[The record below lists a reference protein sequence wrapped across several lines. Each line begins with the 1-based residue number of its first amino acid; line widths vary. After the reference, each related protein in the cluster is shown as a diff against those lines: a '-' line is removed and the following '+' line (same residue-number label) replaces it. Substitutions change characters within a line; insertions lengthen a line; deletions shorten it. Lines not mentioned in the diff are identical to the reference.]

1 MIDKDLFS
9 SCRQVMKLKM
19 DITKQ
24 IQSLFNEAKIY
35 QSQSLFAE
43 AREKYIETARLI
55 RKSERLKNKN
65 NLITI
70 ISKRLKALENDVNG
84 FEKLGASPKMSVKEQ
99 DVVKESLFITK
110 DKKTDLYALE
120 VAAALLGFGQF
131 EQALKEFHK
140 LLKRDSLRVA
150 AAKNIIRCHIAVS
163 SLKSAVSQYQKWLY
177 SDSFPSDQLEKIRF
191 FVEAILKRKGIDK
204 TLPRREAAT
213 ADKATETKEETVLD
227 IISVIITLD
236 KGPQKGEGFALD
248 VSSQTGNII
257 SVIVSDVDQ
266 GFIDNLEAGS
276 RLDDVQFFSPIA
288 VLRGSGVV
296 SGKTLINSGQKKGSY
311 SIVIKVL

>member
-1 MIDKDLFS
+1 
-9 SCRQVMKLKM
+9 M

-24 IQSLFNEAKIY
+24 IQSLFNEATVY

-55 RKSERLKNKN
+55 RKNERLKNKN
-65 NLITI
+65 KLITI
-70 ISKRLKALENDVNG
+70 ISKRLKALESDVNGFEKLGDVNG
-84 FEKLGASPKMSVKEQ
+84 FEKLGASPRMSLKEE
-99 DVVKESLFITK
+99 DVVKESLFLSK
-110 DKKTDLYALE
+110 DKKTDTYALE

-131 EQALKEFHK
+131 EQAIKEFEQ
-140 LLKRDSLRVA
+140 LLKRDTLRVA

-163 SLKSAVSQYQKWLY
+163 SLKSALAEYQKWL
-177 SDSFPSDQLEKIRF
+177 SGDFFPSDQLEKIRF
-191 FVEAILKRKGIDK
+191 FIEAILKRKGIDK

-236 KGPQKGEGFALD
+236 KGPQKGEGLALD

-266 GFIDNLEAGS
+266 GFIDNLEVGS

-288 VLRGSGVV
+288 VLRGSGIV
-296 SGKTLINSGQKKGSY
+296 SGKTLIGSGQKKGSY

>member
-1 MIDKDLFS
+1 
-9 SCRQVMKLKM
+9 M

-24 IQSLFNEAKIY
+24 IQSLFNEAKVY

-55 RKSERLKNKN
+55 RKSEGLKNKN
-65 NLITI
+65 KLITI
-70 ISKRLKALENDVNG
+70 ISKRLKALESDVNG
-84 FEKLGASPKMSVKEQ
+84 FEKLGASPRMSLKEE
-99 DVVKESLFITK
+99 DVVKESLFLSK
-110 DKKTDLYALE
+110 DKKTDTYALE

-131 EQALKEFHK
+131 EQAIKEFEQ
-140 LLKRDSLRVA
+140 LLKRDTLRVA

-163 SLKSAVSQYQKWLY
+163 SLKSALAEYQKWLY
-177 SDSFPSDQLEKIRF
+177 GDFFPSDQLEKIRIF
-191 FVEAILKRKGIDK
+191 IEAILKRKGIDK

-213 ADKATETKEETVLD
+213 ADKATETNEETVLD

-236 KGPQKGEGFALD
+236 KGPQKGEGLALD
-248 VSSQTGNII
+248 VSPQTGNII

-266 GFIDNLEAGS
+266 GFIDNLEVGS

-288 VLRGSGVV
+288 VLRGSGIV
-296 SGKTLINSGQKKGSY
+296 SGKTLIGSGQKKGSY